1 MYVLLRL
8 ENLSGIHGVRY
19 VEELDRQRESEI

>member
-19 VEELDRQRESEI
+19 IEELDRGSQKF